1 MVTFIIYHMD
11 ITMWVVPVVMRQ
23 IFIWYVSG
31 LDVSWSVSFLKGF
44 LCFPESDQVNG
55 TLK

>member
-1 MVTFIIYHMD
+1 MD